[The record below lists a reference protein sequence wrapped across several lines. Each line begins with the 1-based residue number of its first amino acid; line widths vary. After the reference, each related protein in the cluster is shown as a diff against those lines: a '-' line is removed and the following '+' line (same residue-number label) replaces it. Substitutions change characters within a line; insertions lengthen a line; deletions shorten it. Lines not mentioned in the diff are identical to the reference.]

1 MKTSSSNHFEA
12 GIGNTLGECIGAAL
26 AVIISLLLLVGSM
39 TLVGILALGPLG
51 AFWVGVFVTI
61 LIIGFVA
68 WTAFFLLFVAHF
80 ATLSRFI

>member
-51 AFWVGVFVTI
+51 AFWFGVFVT
-61 LIIGFVA
+61 LF
-68 WTAFFLLFVAHF
+68 AFRSPL
-80 ATLSRFI
+80 RDFIEIYMI

>member
-39 TLVGILALGPLG
+39 TLVCILALGPLG
-51 AFWVGVFVTI
+51 AFWFGVFVTI